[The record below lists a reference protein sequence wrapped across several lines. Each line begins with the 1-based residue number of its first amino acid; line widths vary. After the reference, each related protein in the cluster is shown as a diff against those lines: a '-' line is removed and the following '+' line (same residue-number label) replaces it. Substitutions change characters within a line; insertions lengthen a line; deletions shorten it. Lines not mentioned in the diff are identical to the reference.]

1 MFRALYEA
9 TQVIWG
15 DLLLESSL
23 HLTLH
28 ICSPHFSLCNNKYI
42 CSFFHDSFSGSSRL
56 LFLILSY
63 TRLHFCSFNHSP
75 CVLLKYFRTYIA
87 KENILGLWD
96 SLCDTK
102 GLWLSNIFLVLIL
115 LILQEQSLFCHFGG
129 RRVRGLRILDS
140 KVSPILSSTTS
151 MTSVRSLK
159 LSKPWF
165 PCL

>member
-9 TQVIWG
+9 TQVILG

-28 ICSPHFSLCNNKYI
+28 ICNPHFSLCNNKYI
-42 CSFFHDSFSGSSRL
+42 CSFFHDSFLGSSRL
-56 LFLILSY
+56 LFLILSC

-96 SLCDTK
+96 SLWYKRTLAQQYISGIDFANSIGTK
-102 GLWLSNIFLVLIL
+102 SSVIL
-115 LILQEQSLFCHFGG
+115 EAEEWEGWEH
-129 RRVRGLRILDS
+129 
-140 KVSPILSSTTS
+140 
-151 MTSVRSLK
+151 
-159 LSKPWF
+159 
-165 PCL
+165 

>member
-9 TQVIWG
+9 TQVILG

-96 SLCDTK
+96 SLWYKRTLAQQYISGIDFANSTGTK
-102 GLWLSNIFLVLIL
+102 SFLSFWRQKSERVENIRF
-115 LILQEQSLFCHFGG
+115 QS
-129 RRVRGLRILDS
+129 
-140 KVSPILSSTTS
+140 
-151 MTSVRSLK
+151 
-159 LSKPWF
+159 
-165 PCL
+165 